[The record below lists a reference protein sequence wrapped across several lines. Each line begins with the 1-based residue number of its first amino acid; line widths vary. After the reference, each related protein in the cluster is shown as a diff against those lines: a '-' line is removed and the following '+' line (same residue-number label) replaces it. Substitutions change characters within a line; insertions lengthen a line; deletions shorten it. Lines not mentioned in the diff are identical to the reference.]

1 MLSNIS
7 FDNISIGAP
16 VIVLFIFCTLFCQI
30 VTRNF
35 LGKEAIKNCHD
46 VSGHYLA
53 IVGTFTA
60 VLLGLVL
67 VDAMTKF
74 QAVFFFKEKTAYDIS
89 NIYSAAINFPKYT
102 DVIRKLS
109 TEYIDKVIE
118 EEIPLMEDRQ
128 WSEEA
133 RNIAYSL
140 TLVIQNI
147 TPENDNQRAIYPY
160 LIQEIGSLWEDRK
173 DRTTVSN
180 YSIPEAEWVVLILAS
195 GITIFFTFFFTVDS
209 VQLHLF
215 MTGLVSFIIIASLY
229 LIFLFG
235 TPFSGTLKVSFSKFY
250 LAQQYTHEGLPKR
263 K

>member
-1 MLSNIS
+1 MVFNMHLDNLST
-7 FDNISIGAP
+7 GAP
-16 VIVLFIFCTLFCQI
+16 VILLFIICVLFCQI
-30 VTRNF
+30 KIRNF
-35 LGKEAIKNCHD
+35 IGREAIKNCHD

-74 QAVFFFKEKTAYDIS
+74 QAAEKSIGEEASDIS
-89 NIYSAAINFPKYT
+89 NIYSAAINFPKHT
-102 DVIRKLS
+102 VVIRALS
-109 TEYIDKVIE
+109 KGYIDKVIE
-118 EEIPLMEDRQ
+118 DEIPLMENNQ

-147 TPENDNQRAIYPY
+147 SPENDNQRAIYPY
-160 LIQEIGSLWEDRK
+160 LIQEIASLWDDRK
-173 DRTTVSN
+173 DRTTVTN

-195 GITIFFTFFFTVDS
+195 CITILFTFFFTVDN
-209 VQLHLF
+209 VRLHLL
-215 MTGLVSFIIIASLY
+215 MTGLVSFIIATSLY

-235 TPFSGTLKVSFSKFY
+235 TPFSGTLKVSFAKLN
-250 LAQQYTHEGLPKR
+250 LAQQYMHEGLPK
-263 K
+263 KK